1 MVRASPTLPSVTRT
15 GPTLLGPTLLG
26 TSRPGSGLPLLSHPS
41 LRRAGPGRRP
51 WPSVGVIA
59 ESLRAVVDLA
69 LPLVC
74 ASCARP
80 GVACCPDC
88 LAACGWP
95 GGEPLVRSPRPRP
108 DGLPTTWAAGAYE
121 GELRRLLVAYKDGDR
136 RDLAEPLARLLRPVL
151 RAAAQDVAQAV
162 TDRGAGE
169 HTLLVVPVPSS
180 AAARRRRGDAPLADV
195 VATAVAP
202 GARRRPPE
210 LLRVRRRVADQAG
223 LDAAARAGNLAG
235 AFAATRAGESLL
247 PGRTCLLVDD
257 VLTTGATLVEAAR
270 AVRAAGGRPVVAA
283 VLAATPRRG
292 RRRPSPREGRGQAAG
307 EPPNLSLVSKDPQSF
322 GQAAHQATFGGGR
335 RLPLVHEA
343 PGSAIGPDVDRRR
356 ARERPTDRDAGR
368 GHPARLLAGLAPESV
383 SERSVHGRR

>member
-15 GPTLLGPTLLG
+15 GQTLLGPTLLG

-95 GGEPLVRSPRPRP
+95 GGDPLVRSPRPRP

-162 TDRGAGE
+162 TDRGAGG
-169 HTLLVVPVPSS
+169 TPSS
-180 AAARRRRGDAPLADV
+180 SCRSP
-195 VATAVAP
+195 
-202 GARRRPPE
+202 RRRPRGVAGVTRRWPTSWRRPW
-210 LLRVRRRVADQAG
+210 LPARVAGPRSSCACAAGSPIRRVWTRRP
-223 LDAAARAGNLAG
+223 ARGIS
-235 AFAATRAGESLL
+235 RA
-247 PGRTCLLVDD
+247 
-257 VLTTGATLVEAAR
+257 
-270 AVRAAGGRPVVAA
+270 
-283 VLAATPRRG
+283 
-292 RRRPSPREGRGQAAG
+292 PSPR
-307 EPPNLSLVSKDPQSF
+307 P
-322 GQAAHQATFGGGR
+322 
-335 RLPLVHEA
+335 A
-343 PGSAIGPDVDRRR
+343 PVR
-356 ARERPTDRDAGR
+356 ASCPGA
-368 GHPARLLAGLAPESV
+368 PACS
-383 SERSVHGRR
+383 STTC